1 MANDNALSFVGKIK
15 TAYKAAQKADGEA
28 LKYAIECGEQLAL
41 AFENVEAAKGTWK
54 SWYSDNIPEIPQTT
68 ENLYRRLAS
77 AHADDESIFVDC
89 KSIRDAMKELAK
101 YDLKSETLVLKPER
115 KHTPRQTHNGN
126 TVTGLA
132 PPEADTPPTDL
143 KAELEN
149 AGADEIIVN
158 IQDDADK
165 LEEVA
170 KASIVK
176 LSPEKVCDALTKAW
190 SADELRDLIKRV
202 NMYLGPPTATTTTTT
217 TATDFA
223 RRTFAQPVQ

>member
-1 MANDNALSFVGKIK
+1 MDKALSLVGPII
-15 TAYKAAQKADGEA
+15 TAYKAAEQSGANA
-28 LKYAIECGEQLAL
+28 LEHALECGKHLKTAFEAVGKRKWKGWCEEHLAL
-41 AFENVEAAKGTWK
+41 GREVSE
-54 SWYSDNIPEIPQTT
+54 ET
-68 ENLYRRLAS
+68 ERLYRRLAV
-77 AHADDESIFVDC
+77 AVDKKGDVFAKC

-132 PPEADTPPTDL
+132 PPEADTPPTGL